1 MITPADQ
8 VDSSTWGFGVLY
20 ELREDFTR
28 EEITIVSGAGEV
40 KPLTV
45 LGKITAT
52 GKYTPLNTAAT
63 DGSEEAA
70 GIMYSHVDATSGDKA
85 AVALVNGPAIV
96 RAGGLIFPAGISSGD
111 KAIALSELKA
121 LSIKSATE

>member
-1 MITPADQ
+1 M
-8 VDSSTWGFGVLY
+8 
-20 ELREDFTR
+20 
-28 EEITIVSGAGEV
+28 V

-52 GKYTPLNTAAT
+52 GKYAPLNPAAT
-63 DGSEEAA
+63 NGSEEAA
-70 GIMYSHVDATSGDKA
+70 GIMYSHVDATSADKQ

-96 RAGGLIFPAGISSGD
+96 RASGLIFPTGISSGD
-111 KAIALSELKA
+111 KATALAELKA